1 MDGRYYSLR
10 GSVIDSK
17 SARTQITAV
26 SCDVKKGLV
35 FGYDRSHTRRVIQIE
50 DGIVRDPRMDEQLY
64 CEDQEFVMQTVAD
77 EDFMEVTR
85 RIAGFQKRPLL
96 PLQPV
101 QVRLIV
107 ALASQQVS
115 ADDLTQGLRSLG
127 INLPYRIMKNYLGG
141 YQIKGS
147 TESLSVEDLLE
158 DVMTAE

>member
-26 SCDVKKGLV
+26 SCDVKDGLV
-35 FGYDRSHTRRVIQIE
+35 FGYDRNHTRRVIQIE
-50 DGIVRDPRMDEQLY
+50 DGIVRDPKMSEQIY
-64 CEDQEFVMQTVAD
+64 CEDQELVMQLFAD
-77 EDFMEVTR
+77 DDFSEISR
-85 RIAGFQKRPLL
+85 RIAGFRERPLL
-96 PLQPV
+96 PLQPA
-101 QVRLIV
+101 QIRLIV

-127 INLPYRIMKNYLGG
+127 INLPYKIMKNYLGG

-147 TESLSVEDLLE
+147 NESLSVEDLLD